1 MAKIRAN
8 GEGNIRKRTANTW
21 EASLRT
27 EDGKRRYTYGKT
39 KGEVRERLA
48 EIQNDVF
55 NDTLVDENDMTV
67 EEWMNTWIDCYNAK
81 VKQSTKARYKQD
93 VRCHII
99 PGLGSVKLQELK
111 TLRIQRFLNLCQEE
125 KGLAEKSLKNIY
137 LVLDKAMTRAQKDG
151 LIKKNPCTDAEIPAY
166 ETPQKEMRP
175 LKDSEVPAFLK
186 AIQGD
191 DYEYLFF
198 VALFTGMRESEII
211 GLTWDE
217 IDWEND
223 SIHLQHQLVKT
234 KGKDGKYVFT
244 TLKNKQSRTFTIAPS
259 VAVILRKVKTQ
270 QADWKLKYGQIF
282 RNKDNL
288 VFTNELGKNVCCP
301 TIYAHFKKAVKEIG
315 LPEIRFHDLRHT
327 YATLSLQN
335 GADIKTVSNN
345 LGHSTV
351 AFTMDKYAHVTI
363 TMQKDSA
370 QKMEAFI
377 QSL

>member
-8 GEGNIRKRTANTW
+8 GEGNIRKRSANSW

-39 KGEVRERLA
+39 KGEVREKLA

-93 VRCHII
+93 IRCHII
-99 PGLGSVKLQELK
+99 PGLGSIKLQELK
-111 TLRIQRFLNLCQEE
+111 TLRIQRFLNLCQEN

-175 LKDSEVPAFLK
+175 LKDTEVPAFLK

-191 DYEYLFF
+191 DYECLFF

-223 SIHLQHQLVKT
+223 SIHLQHQLVRT
-234 KGKDGKYVFT
+234 KEKNSKHVFT
-244 TLKNKQSRTFTIAPS
+244 TLKNKQSRTFTMAPS
-259 VAVILRKVKTQ
+259 VVNMLNKIKVQ
-270 QADWKLKYGQIF
+270 QAEWRLKHGQLF
-282 RNKDNL
+282 QNKDNL
-288 VFTNELGKNVCCP
+288 VFTNEIGNHLCCH
-301 TIYAHFKKAVKEIG
+301 TIYVHFKKIMKEMG
-315 LPEIRFHDLRHT
+315 LQQVRFHDLRHT

-335 GADIKTVSNN
+335 GVDIKTVSSN

-351 AFTMDKYAHVTI
+351 AFTMDKYAHVTN
-363 TMQKDSA
+363 TMQRDSA
-370 QKMEAFI
+370 EKMEKFI